1 MTLPVVYTWCCSA
14 IPSVAV
20 RTFCIIIISRILVW
34 TVEKALLSAFT
45 CFVAFWHVLFPLC
58 MITVTDFSEKK
69 ISSLGSMLRNCLL
82 LLLMQL
88 QVGLVDCLNA
98 DLFSSSISFHQH
110 PYLAAA
116 HLFNSNNFR
125 GSLTPSVLYSVLHP
139 CAIVWIE
146 DRDSLFPI
154 NSNESVAFVLYSQ
167 FVSTYSHYDK
177 IMC

>member
-1 MTLPVVYTWCCSA
+1 
-14 IPSVAV
+14 
-20 RTFCIIIISRILVW
+20 
-34 TVEKALLSAFT
+34 
-45 CFVAFWHVLFPLC
+45 

-82 LLLMQL
+82 LLLMLL
-88 QVGLVDCLNA
+88 QVGLVGCLNV

-154 NSNESVAFVLYSQ
+154 NSNESVALVLYS
-167 FVSTYSHYDK
+167 
-177 IMC
+177 